1 MFGDSDEILDLAKRE
16 GHQRLE
22 HGGTAPGKRL
32 KKADLF
38 WCFLKRAQALH
49 AHLNIRKRDFLNVLS
64 TCPALEFQM
73 AEQLA

>member
-1 MFGDSDEILDLAKRE
+1 MAQYGLTS
-16 GHQRLE
+16 G
-22 HGGTAPGKRL
+22 L

-38 WCFLKRAQALH
+38 WYFPKMERASH
-49 AHLNIRKRDFLNVLS
+49 AHLNFRKRHFLSVLS

>member
-1 MFGDSDEILDLAKRE
+1 MNLAKRE

-22 HGGTAPGKRL
+22 HGETGRGKRL

-38 WCFLKRAQALH
+38 WSFLKMAQASH
-49 AHLNIRKRDFLNVLS
+49 PHLNFRKRHFLSIIS

>member
-1 MFGDSDEILDLAKRE
+1 MDLAKRE

-22 HGGTAPGKRL
+22 HGGMCSGKRL

-38 WCFLKRAQALH
+38 WCFFKMGQAWY
-49 AHLNIRKRDFLNVLS
+49 AHLNFRKRHFSSIPS
-64 TCPALEFQM
+64 TCPALEFEM

>member
-1 MFGDSDEILDLAKRE
+1 MNLAKRE

-22 HGGTAPGKRL
+22 HGATGHGKRL
-32 KKADLF
+32 ENADLF
-38 WCFLKRAQALH
+38 WSFLKMARASR
-49 AHLNIRKRDFLNVLS
+49 AHLNFRKRHFPNIIS